1 MSSALLRSFG
11 FCVVIVA
18 LATTTGCNEVR
29 GRRKI
34 QEGNRLYRDGMYK
47 EAVSAFTDAEQMVP
61 NFWVLWLNKG
71 HTCKQMI
78 IPGAKTP
85 ENMAAA
91 NCALAAFKRMQE
103 LKPDDPRGELLY
115 FQTLFDADKFEELA
129 QIYEKRFQKN
139 PRDMEAVTGLIQVY
153 TKSNKMDEALEWYA
167 KKAEIQANDPET
179 QYTVG
184 VYIWN
189 QLMVHGGGADK
200 ASFDPR
206 LDPNKPKKK
215 QIKIPPPY
223 GAGDIVSQQRI
234 DLADKGIEYLKKAL
248 QLRPT
253 YADAMI
259 YIGLLNRQKAYAFFD
274 QPDEWQ
280 KCMNEAVEYQRRY
293 LTALGKPIP
302 DSLKAVAPPG
312 AHGDDE
318 EGASGGEDKAAAD
331 TGKKKGKGSKGSR
344 KRKRGKR

>member
-11 FCVVIVA
+11 FWVVIAA
-18 LATTTGCNEVR
+18 LATATTGCNEVR

-34 QEGNRLYRDGMYK
+34 QEGNRLYRDGLYK
-47 EAVSAFTDAEQMVP
+47 EAVSAFTQAEQMVP

-91 NCALAAFKRMQE
+91 DCALAAFKRMQE

-115 FQTLFDADKFEELA
+115 FQTLFDADKFEELGK
-129 QIYEKRFQKN
+129 IYEKRFQKN
-139 PRDMEAVTGLIQVY
+139 PRDIEAVTGLIQVY

-167 KKAEIQANDPET
+167 KKAEIQSNDPET

-189 QLMVHGGGADK
+189 QLMVHGGGQDK
-200 ASFDPR
+200 ATFDPR

-234 DLADKGIEYLKKAL
+234 DLADKGIEYLKKAI

-280 KCMNEAVEYQRRY
+280 KCMDQAMDYQRKY
-293 LTALGKPIP
+293 LTAIGKPIP
-302 DSLKAVAPPG
+302 ENLKAVAPPG
-312 AHGDDE
+312 AHTDDE
-318 EGASGGEDKAAAD
+318 EGGDDAAKADAAP
-331 TGKKKGKGSKGSR
+331 KKRGKGSKGAH
-344 KRKRGKR
+344 KRKRSKR